1 MIYLKENS
9 ENIICLTLS
18 EHSNG
23 YEDINNYIVKMFNKQ
38 TQEDRYILLNGDNN
52 LSLNKYRFDKYLVE
66 LTSKQAQDV
75 LNASIHLSN
84 EEYSYF
90 IVITNEYNFSDENDL
105 KNKFNEIYEED
116 RYSIISSGLI
126 KVKRD
131 ANLDKKVSYNT
142 EAKRVAYKK

>member
-23 YEDINNYIVKMFNKQ
+23 YEDVNNYIVKMFNKQ

-75 LNASIHLSN
+75 LNASIHLTN